1 MSLVQLELSEQIAT
15 ITIQNGKVNAISH
28 QVIDEINAA
37 LDQAEEAKAV
47 VILTGQP
54 GMFSAGFDLNT
65 MKSGQEQAVA
75 LVTAGSRLSRRL
87 LSFPYPIIAASSGH
101 AVAKGAFL
109 LLSSDYRIGCEG
121 PFKYGLNEVAIGM
134 TMHQAG
140 IEMARNRIPMNYL
153 TRCVINAEM
162 FDPKAAIA
170 AGYLDTV
177 VEPEQLL
184 ATAYA
189 AAKQMLQ
196 LNMTAHHGTKLKE
209 REHILNALDAAIE
222 SDIKNAKINIG

>member
-47 VILTGQP
+47 VVITGQP

-65 MKSGQEQAVA
+65 MKASQEQAIE
-75 LVTAGSRLSRRL
+75 LVTAGSRLSRRM

-101 AVAKGAFL
+101 AVAKGSFL
-109 LLSSDYRIGCEG
+109 LLSSDYRIGCDG

-170 AGYLDTV
+170 AGFLDMV

-184 ATAYA
+184 AA
-189 AAKQMLQ
+189 AHATAKQMLQ

-209 REHILNALDAAIE
+209 REHILNAMDAAIE
-222 SDIKNAKINIG
+222 SDLKNAKVSLG